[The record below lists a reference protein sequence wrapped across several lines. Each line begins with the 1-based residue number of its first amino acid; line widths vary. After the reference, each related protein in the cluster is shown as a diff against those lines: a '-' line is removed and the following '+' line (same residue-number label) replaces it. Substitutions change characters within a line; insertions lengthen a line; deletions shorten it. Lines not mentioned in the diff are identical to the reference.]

1 MIVQNSF
8 IAHFAKRETVL
19 RWLCFTFGYF
29 LLFSFL
35 ESPVICTISEIGR
48 HHNYL
53 FIIFCLIY
61 SFSMVINLFYL
72 KRNFGLKNKFFYYLS
87 VFMSSAFGFVATTLL
102 PDKSIGEITLFST
115 IAHWFFGFG
124 GILINTVCTLVFLL
138 QFMKEKKSKA
148 LKWIFS
154 LLTGAGVLDLLT
166 FAGATLLA
174 GGNVQKSKN
183 GFLEIV
189 PMTVTFMVLFV
200 INHTDLVKNRKE
212 RDKKEEAFIIRDNSL
227 LSSISFASLL
237 VSFVFF
243 TLFAFV
249 RNPIHFTISMT
260 GVDYPV
266 LFGFVCVSLAAAFL
280 LNFVQMLRKSG
291 TKNVILWFLA
301 VIGPLSIIVCAA
313 SPTKL
318 GTELDLVHSVAAL
331 IFFYFILAAFLFYY
345 LSQIRD
351 RKRRPFLFGT
361 IGVLLGTSLA
371 LVLLFVVFQ
380 QRYGRTGLTEF
391 IPIEYFFFCFLLEN
405 HTEYF
410 TQKKTV
416 SAVH

>member
-1 MIVQNSF
+1 
-8 IAHFAKRETVL
+8 
-19 RWLCFTFGYF
+19 
-29 LLFSFL
+29 
-35 ESPVICTISEIGR
+35 
-48 HHNYL
+48 
-53 FIIFCLIY
+53 
-61 SFSMVINLFYL
+61 MVINLFYL